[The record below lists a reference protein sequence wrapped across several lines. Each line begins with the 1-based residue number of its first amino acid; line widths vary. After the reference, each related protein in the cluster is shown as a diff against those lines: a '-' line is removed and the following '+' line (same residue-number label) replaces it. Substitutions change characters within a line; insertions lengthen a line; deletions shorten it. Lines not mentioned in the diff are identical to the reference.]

1 MVFHVFLDIPKA
13 MSACFW
19 ATVPMATARG
29 FTPGDGIKKKE
40 KIHGFTELELA

>member
-1 MVFHVFLDIPKA
+1 VFLDIPKA